1 MRGRGLPGGRG
12 GGAGALRWLR
22 GRSERRATRQS
33 AYVSPA
39 GRRRRGLL
47 TLRYPRGVRE
57 REVAPAGLIRPS
69 LRCDVWADRRFVAS
83 FRRRVSGRSERQRS
97 CVSFLALFPVPRC
110 DAWCARAAKP
120 RKPLWTASSSAGLVL
135 IGDRSRH
142 WVQNGGVPRALCCY
156 LVDAWCCCC
165 CPAGWNRHL
174 Y

>member
-83 FRRRVSGRSERQRS
+83 FRRRVSGRSEKTKVLCFVLSSVPSASVRCLVRSGCKASETPLDCFELCWPRSNRRQKQ
-97 CVSFLALFPVPRC
+97 ALGSE
-110 DAWCARAAKP
+110 WGCAQ
-120 RKPLWTASSSAGLVL
+120 SLVL
-135 IGDRSRH
+135 LLGSCLVLLLLPC
-142 WVQNGGVPRALCCY
+142 WVE
-156 LVDAWCCCC
+156 
-165 CPAGWNRHL
+165 
-174 Y
+174 